1 MDPDEENFNK
11 VEVIRGWP
19 PSSPRI
25 EQKERVWIGMWKL
38 ARQRRGEGT
47 SKGTAGAEANV
58 KTPGVGETSMPS
70 TII

>member
-1 MDPDEENFNK
+1 MDPEEENFNK

-25 EQKERVWIGMWKL
+25 EQEGVWIRMRKL

-47 SKGTAGAEANV
+47 SQGTAGAEANV

-70 TII
+70 TIL